1 MILNKRYL
9 YIVKNR
15 NGFAETKVPFIMNTM
30 LMQVTDDFNMDD
42 EEEQFE

>member
-30 LMQVTDDFNMDD
+30 IMTIKDDIDID
-42 EEEQFE
+42 EEQFE